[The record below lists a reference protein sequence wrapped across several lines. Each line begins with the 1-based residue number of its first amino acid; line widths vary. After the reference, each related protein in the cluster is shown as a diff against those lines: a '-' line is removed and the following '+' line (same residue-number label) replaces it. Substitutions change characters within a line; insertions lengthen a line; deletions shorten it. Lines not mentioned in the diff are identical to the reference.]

1 MLDKLLQIE
10 ANYNSIQQQLMDPE
24 ILSDQQKLI
33 ELNKKSQGLQEAFDL
48 FQSYKKYLAE
58 KKEAEEILNNEQ
70 DSDMV
75 EMAKEQLSTAN
86 DEIAKL
92 EEQLKVALLPKD
104 PNDDKNIFL
113 EIRPAAGGDEA
124 GLFAAELL
132 K

>member
-24 ILSDQQKLI
+24 VLSDQQKLI
-33 ELNKKSQGLQEAFDL
+33 ELNKKGQGLQEAYDL

-58 KKEAEEILNNEQ
+58 KKEAEEILGSES

-86 DEIAKL
+86 
-92 EEQLKVALLPKD
+92 EQ
-104 PNDDKNIFL
+104 I
-113 EIRPAAGGDEA
+113 
-124 GLFAAELL
+124 
-132 K
+132 